1 MPNTSDTKMRVAR
14 AVLAAGLILAA
25 VAGIRAAAEDS
36 GARPSVLAYRGL
48 GTWVDIY
55 DAELWNDPPAAVQA
69 MQVDGI
75 RTIYLQ
81 SSNFSHA
88 DIEFPTRFGEFIDT
102 AHGAGMRVVAWYLPS
117 LAHLKVDFRRS
128 MAAIAYRSIAGS
140 GVDSFALDIESRV
153 VTEPIARTAR
163 LLTLSQRIRDA
174 VGPGYPLGAI
184 TPNAVSLAKPTSFW
198 PDFPYES
205 LTQYYDVFLP
215 MCYSG
220 TVAAGTQ
227 AVHDYAANCARL
239 VRAGTG
245 NVTVRIHQIGG
256 VADNYDTA
264 EIEGFVH
271 AVREYGLMGGS
282 LYDFMTTEDPAAWD
296 LLRTIPVNPRESP
309 PLPMPIASPDAVG
322 NIPRGD
328 RTHPKEVFYLASS
341 GPGAFDLTYQGFDLG
356 SGDVTLS
363 VNWQPVKT
371 VGRGPA
377 GAWTRTRTISI
388 ADEFLQDNGPNLIGF
403 TAAGDYPHW
412 STWGVRAV
420 SLSPSAA

>member
-1 MPNTSDTKMRVAR
+1 MPSTSNTKMRVAR
-14 AVLAAGLILAA
+14 AVLAAGLVVAA
-25 VAGIRAAAEDS
+25 VAGIRAAAKDS

-55 DAELWNDPPAAVQA
+55 DPALWNDPSAAVQT
-69 MQVDGI
+69 MQADGI

-88 DIEFPTRFGEFIDT
+88 DIEFPTPFGEFIDA

-117 LAHLKVDFRRS
+117 LAHLKVDFRKS
-128 MAAIAYRSIAGS
+128 MAAIAYRSTAGS

-153 VTEPIARTAR
+153 VTDPTVRTAR

-198 PDFPYES
+198 PDFPYAS

-220 TVAAGTQ
+220 AVAAGGQ
-227 AVHDYAANCARL
+227 AVHDYAANCARR

-245 NVTVRIHQIGG
+245 NPTARIHQIGG
-256 VADNYDTA
+256 VADDYDAA

-282 LYDFMTTEDPAAWD
+282 LYDFMTTEDPAPWD
-296 LLRTIPVNPRESP
+296 LLRTIPVNPQESP
-309 PLPMPIASPDAVG
+309 TLPMHNVLPHTVS
-322 NIPRGD
+322 NIPHLD
-328 RTHPKEVFYLASS
+328 PTLSKEVFFLAPS
-341 GPGAFDLTYQGFDLG
+341 GLGAFDLTYQGFDLG
-356 SGDVTLS
+356 SGEVTLS
-363 VNWQPVKT
+363 VNWQLVKT
-371 VGRGPA
+371 IGKGPA
-377 GAWTRTRTISI
+377 GTWTRTRTIFI
-388 ADEFLQDNGPNLIGF
+388 ADEFLLDNGPNLIGF
-403 TAAGDYPHW
+403 TAAGDYPSW

>member
-1 MPNTSDTKMRVAR
+1 MPTPSDTKMRVAR
-14 AVLAAGLILAA
+14 AVLAAGLVLAA
-25 VAGIRAAAEDS
+25 VGGIRAAANHS

-55 DAELWNDPPAAVQA
+55 DAALWNDPSAAVPTMQA
-69 MQVDGI
+69 DGI

-81 SSNFSHA
+81 SSNFSHS
-88 DIEFPTRFGEFIDT
+88 DIEFPTRFGEFIDA

-117 LAHLKVDFRRS
+117 LAHLKVDFRKS
-128 MAAIAYRSIAGS
+128 MAAIAYRSTAGS

-153 VTEPIARTAR
+153 VTDPTLRTAR

-198 PDFPYES
+198 PDFPYAS

-220 TVAAGTQ
+220 AVAAGGQ
-227 AVHDYAANCARL
+227 AVHDYTANCASL

-245 NVTVRIHQIGG
+245 NPTVGIHQIGG
-256 VADNYDTA
+256 VADNYDAA
-264 EIEGFVH
+264 EIEGFVQ

-282 LYDFMTTEDPAAWD
+282 LYDYMTTEDPAAWD

-309 PLPMPIASPDAVG
+309 PLPMPIGPQDAVG

-328 RTHPKEVFYLASS
+328 RTHPKEVFYLAPS
-341 GPGAFDLTYQGFDLG
+341 GPGPFDLTYQGFDLG
-356 SGDVTLS
+356 SGEVTLS
-363 VNWQPVKT
+363 VNWQLVKPI
-371 VGRGPA
+371 GKGPA

-388 ADEFLQDNGPNLIGF
+388 ADEFLLDNGPNIIGF
-403 TAAGDYPHW
+403 TAAGDYPNW

-420 SLSPSAA
+420 SLSPPAA

>member
-1 MPNTSDTKMRVAR
+1 MPSTSDTKMRVAR
-14 AVLAAGLILAA
+14 ALLAAGLVLAA
-25 VAGIRAAAEDS
+25 VGGIRAAAKDS

-55 DAELWNDPPAAVQA
+55 DGALWNDPSAAVQT
-69 MQVDGI
+69 MQADGI

-88 DIEFPTRFGEFIDT
+88 DIEFPTRFGEFIDA
-102 AHGAGMRVVAWYLPS
+102 AHVAGMRVVAWYLPS
-117 LAHLKVDFRRS
+117 LAHLKVDFRKS
-128 MAAIAYRSIAGS
+128 MAAIAYRSTAGS

-153 VTEPIARTAR
+153 VTDPTVRTAR

-198 PDFPYES
+198 PDFPYAS

-220 TVAAGTQ
+220 AVAAGGQ

-245 NVTVRIHQIGG
+245 NPTARIHQIGG
-256 VADNYDTA
+256 VADNYDA
-264 EIEGFVH
+264 SEIEGFVQ
-271 AVREYGLMGGS
+271 AVMEYGLMGGS

-309 PLPMPIASPDAVG
+309 PLPVPIGSPDAVG

-328 RTHPKEVFYLASS
+328 RTHPKEVFYLAPS

-356 SGDVTLS
+356 SGEVTLS
-363 VNWQPVKT
+363 VNWQLVKT
-371 VGRGPA
+371 IGKGPA
-377 GAWTRTRTISI
+377 GTWTRTRTISI
-388 ADEFLQDNGPNLIGF
+388 ADEFLLDNGPNLIGF
-403 TAAGDYPHW
+403 TAAGDYPNW

-420 SLSPSAA
+420 SLSASAA

>member
-69 MQVDGI
+69 MQADGV

-88 DIEFPTRFGEFIDT
+88 DIEFPTLFGEFVDT

-117 LAHLKVDFRRS
+117 LAHLKVDFRKS
-128 MAAIAYRSIAGS
+128 MAAIVYRSVAGS

-153 VTEPIARTAR
+153 VTDPTVRTDR
-163 LLTLSQRIRDA
+163 LLTLSQRIREA

-220 TVAAGTQ
+220 TFATGTQ

-245 NVTVRIHQIGG
+245 NPTVRIHQIGG
-256 VADNYDTA
+256 VADDYDAA

-309 PLPMPIASPDAVG
+309 PLPMPIGSPDAVG
-322 NIPRGD
+322 NIARGD

-341 GPGAFDLTYQGFDLG
+341 GPGAFNLTYQGFDLG
-356 SGDVTLS
+356 SGEVTLS
-363 VNWQPVKT
+363 VNWQLVKT
-371 VGRGPA
+371 IGKGPA
-377 GAWTRTRTISI
+377 GTWTRTRTIFI
-388 ADEFLQDNGPNLIGF
+388 ADEFLLDDGSNLVGF
-403 TAAGDYPHW
+403 TAAGDYPNW

-420 SLSPSAA
+420 SLSPSVA